1 MPPAENRPRR
11 RSSSPT
17 VLCTRCQDFIEY
29 KHAIPAHALTYM
41 SKRNSG
47 GCLGI
52 GRPQGPPK
60 GPENGPRGPPHGPSG
75 SQNGPKRPQE
85 DGPKRD
91 PIGPQGSPKRA
102 LRRPNKESPKR
113 APRDLSPRG
122 PCECH
127 DSRLVIVL
135 FAAWPC
141 RRHDLKLAPRAGT
154 LEPRAFSADGS
165 LACLVDHTVLSLPK
179 ASSSTLSSCASFG
192 L

>member
-1 MPPAENRPRR
+1 MTRGFTRATRVSFKDACAIYPAPRAASSMRGHRLHR
-11 RSSSPT
+11 RLVVKPQT
-17 VLCTRCQDFIEY
+17 REELQARQCTRCQDFIEY

-102 LRRPNKESPKR
+102 LRRPNKERSPKR

-135 FAAWPC
+135 FAACGRP
-141 RRHDLKLAPRAGT
+141 D
-154 LEPRAFSADGS
+154 
-165 LACLVDHTVLSLPK
+165 
-179 ASSSTLSSCASFG
+179 
-192 L
+192 

>member
-1 MPPAENRPRR
+1 M
-11 RSSSPT
+11 
-17 VLCTRCQDFIEY
+17 
-29 KHAIPAHALTYM
+29 
-41 SKRNSG
+41 
-47 GCLGI
+47 GI

-141 RRHDLKLAPRAGT
+141 RRHDLKLAPRAAAPPH
-154 LEPRAFSADGS
+154 LLVCRASQEAREMWKPASRAGNSSAFQ
-165 LACLVDHTVLSLPK
+165 
-179 ASSSTLSSCASFG
+179 ASRQTSARWRWRSRAPTFVSCWPTPVEANNKKEAG
-192 L
+192 DR

>member
-1 MPPAENRPRR
+1 MVRKHAAGREPAEKEELQ
-11 RSSSPT
+11 SDSA
-17 VLCTRCQDFIEY
+17 V
-29 KHAIPAHALTYM
+29 HALPRLDRVQT
-41 SKRNSG
+41 SNTSAQRGSWG

-52 GRPQGPPK
+52 GRPRGPPK

-85 DGPKRD
+85 DSPKRD

-127 DSRLVIVL
+127 DSRLVIIFPVSS
-135 FAAWPC
+135 AACCRLCPRRCIATWPFEAIA
-141 RRHDLKLAPRAGT
+141 L
-154 LEPRAFSADGS
+154 
-165 LACLVDHTVLSLPK
+165 
-179 ASSSTLSSCASFG
+179 
-192 L
+192 